1 MELTPE
7 VVATYDTNQN
17 GTVEGSEL
25 VRYLDDALKGV
36 DPVNSTNN
44 PKSGTD
50 VTTKRTK
57 LTTNTAR
64 ALMESAAEAAG
75 FTGKFS
81 TADIAQFIKEFDTEQ
96 GLQIEKIVTS
106 TSRKVTPGG
115 TTEGAVDKT
124 MESTA
129 KTEYP
134 SFFSPAQ
141 FASDWVWKKI
151 NFKDEGSLG
160 ASNLAVLAQVRGLI
174 DKFQLIGISDAEAKD
189 AAKLIAMGK
198 KTIADYNVE
207 LQGKAAVEYPQFA
220 DRFKTNPTL
229 TTYDIASPIINMV
242 AETLEVDPKTVKMNH
257 PVVLAYTR
265 SAGADGK
272 GVAPSYYDLLLKTKQ
287 MPEYQKTQQANNEAR
302 DAATSLGQALGFGLG
317 A

>member
-1 MELTPE
+1 MALTKDE
-7 VVATYDTNQN
+7 ALFDDNSN
-17 GTVEGSEL
+17 GILEPSEKQKMDQL
-25 VRYLDDALKGV
+25 AQYLNVDAA
-36 DPVNSTNN
+36 STSKN

-81 TADIAQFIKEFDTEQ
+81 TADIAQFMQEFDSEQ
-96 GLQIEKIVTS
+96 ALQIEKIVTS
-106 TSRKVTPGG
+106 TSQKVTPGG
-115 TTEGAVDKT
+115 TTEGAIDKT

-129 KTEYP
+129 RTEYP

-151 NFKDEGSLG
+151 NFKDEGTLG
-160 ASNLAVLAQVRGLI
+160 AANLAVLSQVRGLI
-174 DKFQLIGISDAEAKD
+174 EKFQLIGISDAEAKD
-189 AAKLIAMGK
+189 AAKAIAMGK
-198 KTIADYNVE
+198 KTLANYTVE
-207 LQGKAAVEYPQFA
+207 LQGKAAIEYPQFA
-220 DRFKTNPTL
+220 ERFKTNPTL

-302 DAATSLGQALGFGLG
+302 DSATSLAKSLGFGL
-317 A
+317 